1 MTFSSVSS
9 LPQCLR
15 SIALLAG
22 LLPILFAPS
31 ELSAQ
36 TDASNPLPL
45 QQIHDQ
51 LSLLHIREQ
60 AQASAYELGYRWA
73 LLGVE
78 YTDASDFANS
88 ESAYNRSL
96 QLLKADA
103 SAKTNAST
111 TALYAAVLDQFG
123 ALYRIY
129 GRIPEALNCRR
140 KALALRQQLGD
151 PLEVARS
158 KSHLAELAL
167 MSRKYKDALAT
178 VDQAYES
185 MTQLQDPRKAD
196 LTSTLIIR
204 SYAECALHKCDRG
217 LEDAQRA
224 LAIGREALKAD
235 SPSLGAALIAVGSAE
250 LKSGATVD
258 AANSVRRALQIF
270 KLKFTAADPRLAYA
284 MLLYRDCLLAQH
296 RKREAREIDDQVSAL
311 NRQSPPSCLSCT
323 VSVFGLLTPAP

>member
-1 MTFSSVSS
+1 MTFSSLSS
-9 LPQCLR
+9 LSQRLR
-15 SIALLAG
+15 SITLLAG

-36 TDASNPLPL
+36 TDAVSPM

-96 QLLKADA
+96 QLLKVDDA
-103 SAKTNAST
+103 SATTDAPT
-111 TALYAAVLDQFG
+111 TALYAAVLDQLG
-123 ALYRIY
+123 TLYRIY

-151 PLEVARS
+151 PLEIARS

-178 VDQAYES
+178 ANQAYES

-196 LTSTLIIR
+196 LPSTLIIR

-217 LEDAQRA
+217 LKDAQQA
-224 LAIGREALKAD
+224 LAISRKAFKAD
-235 SPSLGAALIAVGSAE
+235 SVSVGAALIAVGSAE

-258 AANSVRRALQIF
+258 AANSVHQALQIF
-270 KLKFTAADPRLAYA
+270 KLQFTAADPRLNYA

-296 RKREAREIDDQVSAL
+296 LKREARDIDDQVSAS
-311 NRQSPPSCLSCT
+311 NRQPPPSCPSCT
-323 VSVFGLLTPAP
+323 VSVFGLLAPAP

>member
-1 MTFSSVSS
+1 MTFSSIS
-9 LPQCLR
+9 LPSQRLR
-15 SIALLAG
+15 SITLLAAF
-22 LLPILFAPS
+22 LPALFAAS

-36 TDASNPLPL
+36 TDASSQLSM

-51 LSLLHIREQ
+51 LSLMHIREQ

-78 YTDASDFANS
+78 YTDAGDFTNA

-96 QLLKADA
+96 QLLESDADA
-103 SAKTNAST
+103 SGR
-111 TALYAAVLDQFG
+111 ALYAAVLDQFG
-123 ALYRIY
+123 TLYRIY

-178 VDQAYES
+178 ADQAYES
-185 MTQLQDPRKAD
+185 MTQLQDPQKAD

-204 SYAECALHKCDRG
+204 SYAECALRKCDRG
-217 LEDAQRA
+217 LEDAQQA
-224 LAIGREALKAD
+224 LAISREVFKVD
-235 SPSLGAALIAVGSAE
+235 SVPLGAALMAVGSAE
-250 LKSGATVD
+250 LKSGATVG
-258 AANSVRRALQIF
+258 AANSMRQALQIF
-270 KLKFTAADPRLAYA
+270 KLKFTAADPRLSYA
-284 MLLYRDCLLAQH
+284 MQQYRDCLLAQH
-296 RKREAREIDDQVSAL
+296 QKREAREIDDQLSTL
-311 NRQSPPSCLSCT
+311 NLQSTSSCPSCT